1 MSSFYS
7 SSTLSV
13 SVKNL
18 LWLILTP
25 TTRRIQI
32 VTEGKKRKLIIKDC
46 KIDDTANITVKVP
59 GDESSAPLKVARKS
73 TNTDLD
79 TNFSSFIF
87 DKGFP
92 SFQYFG
98 IGTTPFLLFQK
109 HCLFFLTT
117 FCSFCTASAP
127 QGLSIYSLF
136 THSPPI
142 QNKHGPLHSSTQ
154 A

>member
-79 TNFSSFIF
+79 TKLFIF
-87 DKGFP
+87 HILQRVSKFSIFWNWANPFP
-92 SFQYFG
+92 SFPK
-98 IGTTPFLLFQK
+98 TLPFLSHNILFLL
-109 HCLFFLTT
+109 HSECTTGAEYLF
-117 FCSFCTASAP
+117 
-127 QGLSIYSLF
+127 SIYTL
-136 THSPPI
+136 TPHP
-142 QNKHGPLHSSTQ
+142 K
-154 A
+154 